1 MVKNRKRREN
11 CTKRTMATKINPPIF
26 SKSKSYELN
35 KQELLA
41 WSEITDLD
49 KKKRGVTIALTLPEN
64 DESKI
69 REKVFDQIKL
79 DDLKKDTGFNTL
91 LEFLDKHL
99 AKDDLADS
107 LEKFEEFEDL
117 KRAESQTINE
127 HIAVFDSK
135 YHKIEKK
142 NMILPPEILAF
153 KLLRKT
159 NITKEEKQLVLT
171 GMNYENRPTLK
182 MIIEEVFWRR
192 RSHEK

>member
-1 MVKNRKRREN
+1 
-11 CTKRTMATKINPPIF
+11 MATKINPPIF
-26 SKSKSYELN
+26 SKSKSYELY

-41 WSEITDLD
+41 WSEIKDLD
-49 KKKRGVTIALTLPEN
+49 KKKRGDAIAFTLPEN

-117 KRAESQTINE
+117 NRAEGQTIN
-127 HIAVFDSK
+127 
-135 YHKIEKK
+135 
-142 NMILPPEILAF
+142 
-153 KLLRKT
+153 
-159 NITKEEKQLVLT
+159 
-171 GMNYENRPTLK
+171 
-182 MIIEEVFWRR
+182 
-192 RSHEK
+192 

>member
-1 MVKNRKRREN
+1 
-11 CTKRTMATKINPPIF
+11 MATKINPPIF
-26 SKSKSYELN
+26 SKSKSYELY

-41 WSEITDLD
+41 WSEIKDLD
-49 KKKRGVTIALTLPEN
+49 KKKRGVAIALTLPEN

-107 LEKFEEFEDL
+107 LEKFAEFQDL
-117 KRAESQTINE
+117 KRAEGQTINE
-127 HIAVFDSK
+127 YITVFDSK
-135 YHKIEKK
+135 YRKIEKK

-153 KLLRKT
+153 KLLRKA

-171 GMNYENRPTLK
+171 GMNNENRPTLL
-182 MIIEEVFWRR
+182 E
-192 RSHEK
+192 

>member
-49 KKKRGVTIALTLPEN
+49 KKKRGVAIALTLPKD

-117 KRAESQTINE
+117 NRAEGQTIN
-127 HIAVFDSK
+127 
-135 YHKIEKK
+135 
-142 NMILPPEILAF
+142 
-153 KLLRKT
+153 
-159 NITKEEKQLVLT
+159 
-171 GMNYENRPTLK
+171 
-182 MIIEEVFWRR
+182 
-192 RSHEK
+192 

>member
-1 MVKNRKRREN
+1 MAIGELKRRKN

-26 SKSKSYELN
+26 NKSKSYELY

-49 KKKRGVTIALTLPEN
+49 NKKRGVAIALTLPED

-69 REKVFDQIKL
+69 QEKVFDQIKL

-99 AKDDLADS
+99 ADS

-117 KRAESQTINE
+117 KRAERQTINE
-127 HIAVFDSK
+127 CIAVFDSK
-135 YHKIEKK
+135 YRKIEKK
-142 NMILPPEILAF
+142 NMTLPPEILAF
-153 KLLRKT
+153 KLLRKA

-171 GMNYENRPTLK
+171 GMNYENRPTLYDEAK
-182 MIIEEVFWRR
+182 
-192 RSHEK
+192 